1 MGQNYSKGRQNKI
14 FKSDGSKVL
23 VAFEKGKGQWG
34 VEQLIGKEWNENI
47 MDIDTVNVIASAWFI
62 QNKECSFSV
71 KHNGKLSEV
80 FVGEHHGPVCVF

>member
-1 MGQNYSKGRQNKI
+1 
-14 FKSDGSKVL
+14 
-23 VAFEKGKGQWG
+23 
-34 VEQLIGKEWNENI
+34 

-80 FVGEHHGPVCVF
+80 FIGEHHGPVCVF